1 MDSTRGRVAKENGRK
16 VAPAAATI
24 SSSFVRTEFFA
35 SAAMRTKPFGRSRAQ
50 LPFCELLE
58 WVEPC
63 EPSADFDFAP
73 GQADAALLAKMNAI
87 TAAILK

>member
-1 MDSTRGRVAKENGRK
+1 
-16 VAPAAATI
+16 
-24 SSSFVRTEFFA
+24 
-35 SAAMRTKPFGRSRAQ
+35 MRTKPFGRSRVQ
-50 LPFCELLE
+50 LPFWELLE
-58 WVEPC
+58 WVDPC